1 MAVLFVPEGLAERP
15 EIPRDE
21 MEITT
26 EIMVFGFRVT
36 RKRQWEFKAAALI
49 TGEPCAL

>member
-1 MAVLFVPEGLAERP
+1 MQ
-15 EIPRDE
+15 
-21 MEITT
+21 ITE

-36 RKRQWEFKAAALI
+36 QMRRLGPKATALI